1 MKLQFLKSILTI
13 QYLKITMNSLESS
26 TKLSSSS
33 SLPHNAV
40 SSSSSTNTL
49 HRKGKN
55 GRYIFEYEGR
65 TIYEWEQSLDEINI
79 YIQPPPSITRQDL
92 IIKINTRHLY
102 VGLKAIPNAYI
113 DEDTF
118 GPVIVDDSTWTLS
131 DGEINITLHK
141 MNKAE
146 LWDSAL
152 VGRNGLG
159 TAAAIDDVSKE
170 EVKKKLLLERFQE
183 EVNNSYLR

>member
-1 MKLQFLKSILTI
+1 M
-13 QYLKITMNSLESS
+13 
-26 TKLSSSS
+26 
-33 SLPHNAV
+33 
-40 SSSSSTNTL
+40 
-49 HRKGKN
+49 
-55 GRYIFEYEGR
+55 
-65 TIYEWEQSLDEINI
+65 
-79 YIQPPPSITRQDL
+79 
-92 IIKINTRHLY
+92 
-102 VGLKAIPNAYI
+102 GLKAIPNAYI